1 MTSTAQNP
9 GIDTRTVAPPIDDAE
24 TRPMKTLA
32 VIYRT
37 WGITSGAGGWIQ
49 PPVSGFFVLPHDAVA
64 EVYSRGRGGLYRD
77 EEDV

>member
-1 MTSTAQNP
+1 
-9 GIDTRTVAPPIDDAE
+9 
-24 TRPMKTLA
+24 MKTLA